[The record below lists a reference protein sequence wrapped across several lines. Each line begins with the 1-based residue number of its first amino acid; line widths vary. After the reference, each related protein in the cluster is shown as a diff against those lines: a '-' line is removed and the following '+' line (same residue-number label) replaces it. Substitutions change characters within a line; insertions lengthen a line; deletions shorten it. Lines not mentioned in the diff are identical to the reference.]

1 MPCSYASSVARG
13 AEIVTRSFE
22 GFGAADME
30 KFTSDWHPDIVFNV
44 ENYEFWPLEQTE
56 FHGAEEV
63 VFVFGQ
69 FMSNVRSLE
78 VENLEVTQV
87 DDDHVLATYDE
98 IRREHGSD
106 EPIALKI
113 GIVYD
118 VPESKLER
126 VWVFTDQERARAF
139 SRELPG

>member
-1 MPCSYASSVARG
+1 VSSNT
-13 AEIVTRSFE
+13 EIVTRGFE
-22 GFGAADME
+22 GFESADME
-30 KFTSDWHPDIVFNV
+30 KFTSDWADDIVFDV
-44 ENYEFWPLEQTE
+44 SNYEFWPLEQTE

-78 VENLEVTQV
+78 VENLDVSACGP
-87 DDDHVLATYDE
+87 DHVLALYDE

-113 GIVYD
+113 GIVYRLRD
-118 VPESKLER
+118 GKLR
-126 VWVFTDQERARAF
+126 HVWVFTDKGRARAF
-139 SRELPG
+139 GREFSG